1 MNHVLPRAS
10 PYAVVVVREE
20 KRDFPGSWVHHHRH
34 RLPLSPCT
42 SSITSGHHLQSF
54 KLGDG
59 AIVTELMDAVAMPI
73 SVHIQSLFLLLF
85 FIFIFNFQFR
95 LFSARK
101 FLVCFRLCGAIIRE
115 RVSGSASST
124 FHETFVDSG
133 VTMSTEM

>member
-20 KRDFPGSWVHHHRH
+20 KRDFPGSWVHHHRR

-85 FIFIFNFQFR
+85 FSFLYLISSFVYLVRANSLSVFDCVER
-95 LFSARK
+95 LFVK
-101 FLVCFRLCGAIIRE
+101 G
-115 RVSGSASST
+115 
-124 FHETFVDSG
+124 
-133 VTMSTEM
+133 